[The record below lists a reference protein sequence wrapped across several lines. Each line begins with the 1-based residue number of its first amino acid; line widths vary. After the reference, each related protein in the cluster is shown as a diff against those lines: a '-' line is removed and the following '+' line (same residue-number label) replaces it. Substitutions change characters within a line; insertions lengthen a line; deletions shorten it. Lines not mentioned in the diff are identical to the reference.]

1 MRLVFNFSMRQASS
15 RITMDT
21 SAVST
26 FVENHNS
33 HIKIINQKMR
43 PYSTGGNW
51 TVIEMLDICDP
62 ILKGIEGNCNG
73 LKEWCRRFYH
83 DNKPILWLFRVY
95 ALGNISLDKI
105 QRGHAERISDE
116 FKMPGFQI
124 FFEPNL
130 QFKEYS
136 FSFTDAIDYARDL
149 EIKIPLMPDIRAIHE
164 GIECEDDYD
173 WWDECGLC
181 FKKKRAIEDRFKELL
196 AQSNNIF
203 LNSKIRQKV
212 FQEFLAAVR
221 DNTLP
226 SAFHDAIKQ
235 WNILPI
241 LDVLPYASD
250 GKYNVTDRGILIKR
264 ADAKIEDAF
273 KPGKTPR
280 QITDSWLS
288 SIITHYYYFN
298 IHYSLD
304 QSHDPLFSEYELFF
318 KVFYSIEAMDLL
330 LESQKRCVHMIRDM
344 F

>member
-1 MRLVFNFSMRQASS
+1 MN
-15 RITMDT
+15 T
-21 SAVST
+21 
-26 FVENHNS
+26 
-33 HIKIINQKMR
+33 
-43 PYSTGGNW
+43 
-51 TVIEMLDICDP
+51 
-62 ILKGIEGNCNG
+62 
-73 LKEWCRRFYH
+73 
-83 DNKPILWLFRVY
+83 
-95 ALGNISLDKI
+95 I
-105 QRGHAERISDE
+105 QRGAVERVSDE

-124 FFEPNL
+124 FFEHNL

-136 FSFTDAIDYARDL
+136 FSLTDAIDYVNDL
-149 EIKIPLMPDIRAIHE
+149 EVSIPLMPDIRAIHE

-173 WWDECGLC
+173 WWDECSLC
-181 FKKKRAIEDRFKELL
+181 FKKKRAIEDRFKEFL

-226 SAFHDAIKQ
+226 SVFHDTIKK

-241 LDVLPYASD
+241 LDILPYASD
-250 GKYNVTDRGILIKR
+250 GNSIITDRSLLIKKASER
-264 ADAKIEDAF
+264 IDEAF

-280 QITDSWLS
+280 QITDSWLD

-298 IHYSLD
+298 IHYSLN

-318 KVFYSIEAMDLL
+318 KVFYSIEAMDVL
-330 LESQKRCVHMIRDM
+330 LESQKKCVQMIREM